1 MYTCAHRHTH
11 THTYT
16 HTYTPHHRGW
26 NLKGLRENQSKRGR
40 GDKAFLRSWEEA
52 SLEVPGNNQK
62 SEGKKEEKTRAEA

>member
-1 MYTCAHRHTH
+1 
-11 THTYT
+11 
-16 HTYTPHHRGW
+16 
-26 NLKGLRENQSKRGR
+26 LKGLRENQSKRGR